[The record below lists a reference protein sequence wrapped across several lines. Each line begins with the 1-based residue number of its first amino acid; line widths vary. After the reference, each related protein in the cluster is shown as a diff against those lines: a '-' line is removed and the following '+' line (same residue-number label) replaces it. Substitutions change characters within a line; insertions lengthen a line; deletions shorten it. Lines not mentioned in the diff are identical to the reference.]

1 MTANLS
7 AAQVKTLRTIVAAG
21 GTMDGWTG
29 QKGFSTRSLPALV
42 RAGLL
47 VSLGTEVTE
56 SGEYLSYNRHQVT
69 DAGRAHLNDLDG
81 IVAAP
86 APAPAPAPSAEVAI
100 ADEIIDAEIVDEPAP
115 AANGII
121 YLPADHRTNWID
133 DAGYAIDVTTNQ
145 RLAGV
150 PRWNF

>member
-21 GTMDGWTG
+21 GTMDGWAG

-56 SGEYLSYNRHQVT
+56 SGEYLRYNRHQVT

-86 APAPAPAPSAEVAI
+86 APSAEIAI
-100 ADEIIDAEIVDEPAP
+100 ADEVIDAEIVDEPAP